1 MITNDAMGGLND
13 TLDKISGAFDD
24 FKRRHDERLEKL
36 ETRIARPGA
45 FTGGPSAPAERGS
58 GLVDVETGR
67 PLLALKAGDDFA
79 QKYRAHGLIGTD
91 EFGELRLGD
100 FLRAVAGQ
108 KSTDLARKA
117 LAVGTDSAGG
127 HAVPNVLMPTIL
139 EALVPNSSLLQA
151 GTKIATMEGLAA
163 GGKTYTF
170 AATSAIPTAS
180 WRNEAGNVAE
190 SDPTFRAIVAT
201 PRSLAFHF
209 KVSREL
215 LADASN
221 LDGALTTAIGQAMA
235 KALDHAGLL
244 GTGTAPEPRGL
255 ANTVGINAVG
265 NGTNGAALGS
275 VLHNNLFA
283 AIAAILAADGPMPT
297 AAIMAPRTMVGFANL
312 RDTTNQ
318 PLATPEMLRAVRFIP
333 TSQLPVNQTVGS
345 STDCSSIFVG
355 DFSRASWIMRETL
368 SIQRLNEVF
377 ATTGQIGFVAHVR
390 ADFIVEYPTAFAAIT
405 GVRP

>member
-1 MITNDAMGGLND
+1 
-13 TLDKISGAFDD
+13 
-24 FKRRHDERLEKL
+24 
-36 ETRIARPGA
+36 
-45 FTGGPSAPAERGS
+45 
-58 GLVDVETGR
+58 
-67 PLLALKAGDDFA
+67 
-79 QKYRAHGLIGTD
+79 
-91 EFGELRLGD
+91 
-100 FLRAVAGQ
+100 
-108 KSTDLARKA
+108 
-117 LAVGTDSAGG
+117 
-127 HAVPNVLMPTIL
+127 MPTIL
-139 EALVPNSSLLQA
+139 EALVPNSSLLKA

-170 AATSAIPTAS
+170 AATGTIPTAS

-201 PRSLAFHF
+201 PRSLAFYF

-235 KALDHAGLL
+235 KALDRAGLL

-255 ANTVGINAVG
+255 ANTVGINAIG
-265 NGTNGAALGS
+265 NGANGASLGTTLHSNLFSGIASILGS
-275 VLHNNLFA
+275 
-283 AIAAILAADGPMPT
+283 DGPMPT
-297 AAIMAPRTMVGFANL
+297 AAIMAPRSLVGFANL

-318 PLATPEMLRAVRFIP
+318 PLATPEMLRAVRFLP
-333 TSQLPVNQTVGS
+333 TSQLPVNQTVGTS
-345 STDCSSIFVG
+345 SDCTSIFVG

-368 SIQRLNEVF
+368 SIQRLNEAF

-390 ADFIVEYPTAFAAIT
+390 ADFIVEYPSAFAAIT